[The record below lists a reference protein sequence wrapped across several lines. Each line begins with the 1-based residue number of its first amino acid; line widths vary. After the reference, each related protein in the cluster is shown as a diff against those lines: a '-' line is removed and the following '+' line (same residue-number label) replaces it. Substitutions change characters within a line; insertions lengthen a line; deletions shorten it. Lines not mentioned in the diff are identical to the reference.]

1 MNEEDNSLY
10 CGCDDGCVRKYGLAE
25 DAGKGDIFK
34 VGEEPVNGLSIV
46 GGKMAV
52 AMGGRWQLGFD
63 MSDSDDSDSDSD
75 SCDDARNTDDKF
87 LETKGDA
94 ERTNGRQSKLS
105 KMEVFE
111 I

>member
-1 MNEEDNSLY
+1 
-10 CGCDDGCVRKYGLAE
+10 
-25 DAGKGDIFK
+25 
-34 VGEEPVNGLSIV
+34 
-46 GGKMAV
+46 
-52 AMGGRWQLGFD
+52 